1 MRKIKFTS
9 RAGSILLFVF
19 SSIAMMSGIL
29 IAGLKS
35 ATYQNLFFCQAAHS
49 YPFFDKDGN
58 LHGLFNVERES
69 MENLMIGVCSKNGN
83 RFTAKNG
90 EHYDYKQSEL
100 EPIDDVLKK
109 LKGCPEKIEH
119 NACLKVNAAIRP
131 IDNKLPFKSSFE
143 KEIKHALHSILKDEK
158 ILSNKIDNLG
168 IKKIAS
174 FDNLCEKLGLND
186 AKKPNAYDGV
196 KKKIDDTFTFNDKI
210 DAVNFFAA
218 NKYVRLSILNV
229 FCDDIKSE
237 KFGEIDQGDNTN
249 EGGDQTGDTDQETEK
264 HNETTYAFEFE
275 TDNETLKNSKQN
287 LKMLSLMMK
296 YSSKFSS
303 TDSSNKKILLNM
315 SQEDQ
320 ENEVNINQFF
330 SESEWMMLNMDII
343 DDKYAFFH
351 RGSESIMKLL

>member
-1 MRKIKFTS
+1 
-9 RAGSILLFVF
+9 
-19 SSIAMMSGIL
+19 MMSGIL
-29 IAGLKS
+29 ISGLKS
-35 ATYQNLFFCQAAHS
+35 TTYQNLFFCQAAHS

-69 MENLMIGVCSKNGN
+69 MENLMIGLCSKNGN
-83 RFTAKNG
+83 RFAAKNG
-90 EHYDYKQSEL
+90 EYYDYKQYVL

-109 LKGCPEKIEH
+109 LKGCPKKIEH

-131 IDNKLPFKSSFE
+131 VDDKLPFKSSFE
-143 KEIKHALHSILKDEK
+143 KEIKRALHSILKDEK
-158 ILSNKIDNLG
+158 IDKANLNHKIDNLD

-174 FDNLCEKLGLND
+174 FDSLCEQLGLND
-186 AKKPNAYDGV
+186 AKKPNAYGGV

-229 FCDDIKSE
+229 FCDDIKSG
-237 KFGEIDQGDNTN
+237 KFGKIDQGDNMN
-249 EGGDQTGDTDQETEK
+249 EDGDQIGDSDQETKK

-275 TDNETLKNSKQN
+275 RDNESLKNSKQN

-303 TDSSNKKILLNM
+303 EKKCNKKLLLKSDNN
-315 SQEDQ
+315 DQ
-320 ENEVNINQFF
+320 EKRSVNDFF
-330 SESEWMMLNMDII
+330 SESEWIMLNMDII

-351 RGSESIMKLL
+351 KGSVSVMKLL